1 MSADFI
7 LEINGTAGA
16 IALEPVGTV
25 DLLAARTIIEAL
37 DSLRGEGQAAF
48 LELRLDR
55 VSAMTVEARQA
66 LTGGGL
72 PIDAVVVLGAG

>member
-7 LEINGTAGA
+7 LEINGAGEA
-16 IALEPVGTV
+16 ITLEPVGTV

-37 DSLRGEGQAAF
+37 DTLRGEGQAAF
-48 LELRLDR
+48 LEIRLHR

-72 PIDAVVVLGAG
+72 PMDAVVFSGVA